1 MNLEEDILMLM
12 NRNRGVSM
20 NIYLYKFYDDGK
32 VKNAGSKAPND
43 IYEICNNLGWNNY
56 GLINPKESN
65 NLFRILKGHIKLKK
79 QLKQLSKL
87 DVDYVLYQ
95 HPMMGTFYNLYLMKF
110 FNRNNIKVI
119 TLIHDIDS
127 LRFYSSFGKKKE
139 KRELATLEQSSH
151 VICHNDKMKDY
162 LISKGVPK
170 NKIICLDCFDYLSDK
185 NDLNREKND
194 KNYSVAVAGNLNP
207 IKSKYIYKMI
217 EENPSLQIDLYGIGY
232 EDNANYRNVNYHGS
246 FLPEELPSN
255 INSAFGLVW
264 DGTDI
269 NTCCGEFGNYLRFN
283 NPHKFSLYMATGI
296 PVVVWD
302 QSAIADFVEKNN
314 LGIRVSDLN
323 DLDNKLSNISIESY
337 NDMVQNVKLIQEK
350 VLDGGYFKTVLS
362 KIMEL

>member
-1 MNLEEDILMLM
+1 
-12 NRNRGVSM
+12 M
-20 NIYLYKFYDDGK
+20 NIYLYKFFDDEI

-43 IYEICNNLGWNNY
+43 IYEICKNLGWESY
-56 GLINPKESN
+56 GIINPKENN
-65 NLFRILKGHIKLKK
+65 NLLWILKKHIKLKK

-95 HPMMGTFYNLYLMKF
+95 HPMMGTFYNYYLMKF

-127 LRFYSSFGKKKE
+127 LRFYSSFGERKE
-139 KRELATLEQSSH
+139 KRELFVLKQSSY
-151 VICHNDKMKDY
+151 VVCHNNKMKEY
-162 LISKGVPK
+162 LMGKGIDE
-170 NKIICLDCFDYLSDK
+170 NKLICLNCFDYLSNK
-185 NDLNREKND
+185 SVLNHEKND
-194 KNYSVAVAGNLNP
+194 TSYSVAVAGNLNP
-207 IKSKYIYKMI
+207 IKCKYIYKMI
-217 EENPSLQIDLYGIGY
+217 EENPSLKIDLYGVGY
-232 EDNANYRNVNYHGS
+232 QDSVNYQNVKYHGS

-255 INSAFGLVW
+255 IKSAFGLVW
-264 DGTDI
+264 DGADI

-283 NPHKFSLYMATGI
+283 NPHKLSLYMATGI
-296 PVVVWD
+296 PVIVWD

-350 VLDGGYFKTVLS
+350 VLDGVYFKTALS